1 MTLGLDV
8 CARVFRRALLL
19 IAIGMTGFLT
29 ACAGDDDDKAL
40 AYVEK
45 PVEELYNAAVDKM
58 ESEDWVEAAKRFDE
72 VERQHPYSSW
82 ARRAMLMSAFCYYQ
96 ANKYDQS
103 ILAAERF
110 ISLHPGNKD
119 VAYAYYLKAIS
130 LYEQIVDVGRDQRN
144 TEKALSAL
152 NEVTRRFPNTDYG
165 RDAKLKMDLARDHLA
180 GKEMA
185 IGRYYLTRQNYIAAI
200 NRFRTVIEK
209 YQTTTHTPEALHR
222 LTECY
227 LAMGLKKEAQASAA
241 VLGYNFPGSDW
252 YQDSYTL
259 LAGQNLAPEK
269 DDDSW
274 ISKALSGVL

>member
-1 MTLGLDV
+1 MTLRLDAYACLLRRILILLAVGLSV
-8 CARVFRRALLL
+8 AL
-19 IAIGMTGFLT
+19 TG
-29 ACAGDDDDKAL
+29 CAGDDDEEL

-58 ESEDWVEAAKRFDE
+58 EAEDWVEAAKRFDE

-82 ARRAMLMSAFCYYQ
+82 ARRAMLMSSFCYYQ

-144 TEKALSAL
+144 TEKALAAL
-152 NEVTRRFPNTDYG
+152 NDVTRRFPNTDYG

-252 YQDSYTL
+252 YQDSFVL
-259 LAGQNLAPEK
+259 LTGQNLEPRK

>member
-1 MTLGLDV
+1 MAFRLDAF
-8 CARVFRRALLL
+8 ARFMRPAALLL
-19 IAIGMTGFLT
+19 ALAAPLVLT
-29 ACAGDDDDKAL
+29 ACAGEDDEEL

-45 PVEELYNAAVDKM
+45 PVEELYNAAVDKL
-58 ESEDWVEAAKRFDE
+58 EAEDWVEAAKRFDE

-82 ARRAMLMSAFCYYQ
+82 ARRAMLMSSFAYYQ
-96 ANKYDQS
+96 ANKYDQA

-144 TEKALSAL
+144 TERALAAL
-152 NEVTRRFPNTDYG
+152 NEVSRRFPNTEYG

-200 NRFRTVIEK
+200 NRFRSVIEK

-241 VLGYNFPGSDW
+241 VLGYNFPGSEW
-252 YQDSYTL
+252 YENSYAL

-269 DDDSW
+269 DEGSW
-274 ISKALSGVL
+274 ISKAVSGVL

>member
-1 MTLGLDV
+1 MALRLDAF
-8 CARVFRRALLL
+8 ARFMRPAALLL
-19 IAIGMTGFLT
+19 ALAAPLVLT
-29 ACAGDDDDKAL
+29 ACAGEDDEEL

-45 PVEELYNAAVDKM
+45 PVEELYNAAVDKL
-58 ESEDWVEAAKRFDE
+58 EAEDWVEAAKRFDE

-82 ARRAMLMSAFCYYQ
+82 ARRAMLMSSFAYYQ
-96 ANKYDQS
+96 ANKYDQA

-144 TEKALSAL
+144 TERALAAL
-152 NEVTRRFPNTDYG
+152 NEVSRRFPNTEYG

-200 NRFRTVIEK
+200 NRFRSVIEK

-241 VLGYNFPGSDW
+241 VLGYNFPGSEW
-252 YQDSYTL
+252 YENSYAL

-269 DDDSW
+269 DEGSW
-274 ISKALSGVL
+274 ISKAVSGVL